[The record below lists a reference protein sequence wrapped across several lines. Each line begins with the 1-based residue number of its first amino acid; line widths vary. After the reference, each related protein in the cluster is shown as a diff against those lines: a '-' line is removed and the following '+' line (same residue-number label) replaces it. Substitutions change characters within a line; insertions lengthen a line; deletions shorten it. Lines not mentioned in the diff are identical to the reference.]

1 MATKAQYYVAIM
13 PVSHSGPAT
22 NSPGMRL
29 LSSPLTK
36 LQPQNGATQE
46 IALPHTNKG
55 VAIIYSS
62 LDGLVVNMVPL

>member
-1 MATKAQYYVAIM
+1 M

-46 IALPHTNKG
+46 VAFSHTHEG
-55 VAIIYSS
+55 VAIKWFT
-62 LDGLVVNMVPL
+62 